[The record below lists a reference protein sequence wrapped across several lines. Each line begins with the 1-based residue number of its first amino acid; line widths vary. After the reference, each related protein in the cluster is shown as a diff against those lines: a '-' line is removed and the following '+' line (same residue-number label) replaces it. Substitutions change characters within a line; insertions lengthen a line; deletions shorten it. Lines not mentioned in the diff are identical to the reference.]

1 MTASVHVHCREH
13 RERLYLAYNQRFGV
27 WVYLKIYKALFMSY
41 LRMRFA
47 NWAISLSPYL
57 LLSK

>member
-27 WVYLKIYKALFMSY
+27 FGV
-41 LRMRFA
+41 FA
-47 NWAISLSPYL
+47 NL
-57 LLSK
+57 